1 MKQKKANLYLM
12 ITAPG
17 TLLFSLLNPSLAMV
31 FIVPFVWYA
40 ARLFPGKK
48 ARWGMTYALSVA
60 AGGAGVVITLVRVIL
75 YNIGS

>member
-1 MKQKKANLYLM
+1 MKEKKANLYLM

-17 TLLFSLLNPSLAMV
+17 ALLFSILNPSLAVV

-40 ARLFPGKK
+40 ARLCPGKSV
-48 ARWGMTYALSVA
+48 RWGMMYALSVI
-60 AGGAGVVITLVRVIL
+60 AGGLGIVITLVRVIL

>member
-1 MKQKKANLYLM
+1 MKEKKANLYLM

-17 TLLFSLLNPSLAMV
+17 ALLFSLLNPSLAIV

-40 ARLFPGKK
+40 ARLYPGKDV
-48 ARWGMTYALSVA
+48 RRGMMYTLSVA
-60 AGGAGVVITLVRVIL
+60 AGGLGIVITLVRVIL